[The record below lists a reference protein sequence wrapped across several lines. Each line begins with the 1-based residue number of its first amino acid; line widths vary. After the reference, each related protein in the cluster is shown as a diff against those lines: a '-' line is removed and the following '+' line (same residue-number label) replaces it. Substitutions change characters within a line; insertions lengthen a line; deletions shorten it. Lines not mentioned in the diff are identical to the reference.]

1 MGKKAKREFATKQNA
16 SKPAS
21 KQPSKPVYKIEFTE
35 RDSLLADEV
44 AAHLCAWACHRWGL
58 EPTADNMRTVYA
70 LAADHAGAAIEMR
83 EFARNPLLTQR

>member
-16 SKPAS
+16 SKPTS
-21 KQPSKPVYKIEFTE
+21 KQPSKPVYKIKFTE

-44 AAHLCAWACHRWGL
+44 AAHLCAWSCSHWGL
-58 EPTADNMRTVYA
+58 EPTADNMRMVYA
-70 LAADHAGAAIEMR
+70 LAADHAEAAIEMR